1 MQFVHKCNH
10 MTRKYIF
17 VLGGVVSGLGKGITA
32 ASLGRLLKSRG
43 IKVTMQK
50 LDPYLNMDPGT
61 MNPIQHGEV
70 FVTEDGGETDLD
82 LGHYERFI
90 DENLNKHSNI
100 TSGRIYYSVIDN
112 ERNGLYAGS
121 TVQMIPHIT
130 NMIKD
135 KIRLNAKSNAADVAI
150 VEVGGTVGDYES
162 LPFLEAIRQFQ
173 YEEGYNNCMYI
184 HVALIP
190 FITPSNEL
198 KTKPAQHSVK
208 ELLSLGIQPDILV
221 CRSDRPL
228 GHEIK
233 QKLSLFCNVKPAC
246 VIENINSES
255 LYEVPL
261 ALEEEGLATQ
271 VIKRLKIKCKEKDLS
286 DWTSMV
292 EMSKNITQSVTIGL
306 VGKYT
311 ELHDSYLSVV
321 ESLKHAAIFNH
332 TKIDIQ
338 WIDSEIIEPA
348 TAAQHLSGLDGILI
362 PGGFG
367 VRGTE
372 GKINTAQ
379 YAREKKIPYLGLCLG
394 MQIAIIEFA
403 RNVAHLKDACS
414 IEMEPDTPHPVI
426 NFLPGQE
433 DINVLGGTLRLGKY
447 PCKLIPGTRAFEAYG
462 TELISERHRHRYE
475 VNNDYRSILADNGL
489 IFCGT
494 SPDGNIVEMIELKD
508 HPWFVA
514 CQFHPEFKSRPN
526 RPHPLF
532 MGFIKAS
539 LQ

>member
-1 MQFVHKCNH
+1 

-100 TSGRIYYSVIDN
+100 TSGKIYYSVIDN

-135 KIRLNAKSNAADVAI
+135 KIRLNAESNNADVAI
-150 VEVGGTVGDYES
+150 IEVGGTVGDYES
-162 LPFLEAIRQFQ
+162 LPFLEAIRQFS

-228 GHEIK
+228 SKEIK

-246 VIENINSES
+246 VIENINSDS

-261 ALEEEGLATQ
+261 ALENDGLATQ

-292 EMSKNITQSVTIGL
+292 EMSKKTTKFVTVGL

-321 ESLKHAAIFNH
+321 ESLKHAAIFNSA
-332 TKIDIQ
+332 KIDIQ
-338 WIDSEIIEPA
+338 WIDSELITTE
-348 TAAQHLSGLDGILI
+348 TADKHLAGLDGILI

-403 RNVAHLKDACS
+403 RNVAGLKGACS

-433 DINVLGGTLRLGKY
+433 DNNVLGGTLRLGKY
-447 PCKLIPGTRAFEAYG
+447 PCKLLRGSKAFEAYG
-462 TELISERHRHRYE
+462 VEMISERHRHRYE
-475 VNNDYRSILADNGL
+475 VNNDYRSILAENGL

-494 SPDGNIVEMIELKD
+494 SPDENIVEMIELKD

-539 LQ
+539 IK